1 MLPIAIQKSRSG
13 VDNACYLVYFPLF
26 LKKKKEGSLSIKYGC
41 SLFFYSP
48 VDTARVRLM
57 STQPDQDYINAS
69 FVDVSISVIF
79 QSSQSV

>member
-1 MLPIAIQKSRSG
+1 MLVAGSI
-13 VDNACYLVYFPLF
+13 FLF
-26 LKKKKEGSLSIKYGC
+26 LKKKKKKKEGRLSIKYGC
-41 SLFFYSP
+41 GLFFYSP

>member
-1 MLPIAIQKSRSG
+1 MLVAGSI
-13 VDNACYLVYFPLF
+13 FLF
-26 LKKKKEGSLSIKYGC
+26 FKKKKKEGRLSIKYGC
-41 SLFFYSP
+41 GLFFLYSP